1 MLDYIADADDT
12 NKVAVAQNGHVAH
25 AMAGHQAH
33 HVRDSVGRGD
43 GDHAVSHDF
52 AHRHRNSSLT
62 ITSNCVNNFTFG
74 NETNN
79 CVAARHHER
88 ADIFCMQPAR
98 RPLDAGFRSYC
109 CDVGSLL
116 PQNAVDGH
124 RHSILQSYGLTAYLT
139 RPRNWGACHGIRSPL
154 RGALAYHIG
163 RKQSASIGDRATDQ
177 SLVNWCLT
185 GSGQSLPKRA
195 SPAMSALPP
204 LATK

>member
-12 NKVAVAQNGHVAH
+12 DKAAVAQNGHVAH

-79 CVAARHHER
+79 CVATRHHER

-109 CDVGSLL
+109 CDLGSLL
-116 PQNAVDGH
+116 PQNAVNGH
-124 RHSILQSYGLTAYLT
+124 RHSILQSYGLTAYLISPPQLGGMPWNPFSST
-139 RPRNWGACHGIRSPL
+139 RSI
-154 RGALAYHIG
+154 
-163 RKQSASIGDRATDQ
+163 SA
-177 SLVNWCLT
+177 
-185 GSGQSLPKRA
+185 GSSQRA
-195 SPAMSALPP
+195 SGTVLARRANYLPP
-204 LATK
+204 QEAGPVP

>member
-12 NKVAVAQNGHVAH
+12 NKVAVAQNGHVAR

-79 CVAARHHER
+79 CVATRHHER

-109 CDVGSLL
+109 CDVASLL

-124 RHSILQSYGLTAYLT
+124 RHRILQSYGLTAYLIAPAIGAHAMESVLLISIT
-139 RPRNWGACHGIRSPL
+139 YRLEAVSEHRGPRNRSVVGKL
-154 RGALAYHIG
+154 G
-163 RKQSASIGDRATDQ
+163 
-177 SLVNWCLT
+177 VT
-185 GSGQSLPKRA
+185 GSGD
-195 SPAMSALPP
+195 
-204 LATK
+204 

>member
-1 MLDYIADADDT
+1 MLDYITDADDT
-12 NKVAVAQNGHVAH
+12 NKVAVAQNGHVAR
-25 AMAGHQAH
+25 AMAGSPAH

-79 CVAARHHER
+79 CVATRHHER

-124 RHSILQSYGLTAYLT
+124 RHSILQSWPYCLSHLA
-139 RPRNWGACHGIRSPL
+139 PRNWGACPGIHSPL
-154 RGALAYHIG
+154 RGAYRQEAVSEYRG
-163 RKQSASIGDRATDQ
+163 PRFAR
-177 SLVNWCLT
+177 
-185 GSGQSLPKRA
+185 R
-195 SPAMSALPP
+195 
-204 LATK
+204 